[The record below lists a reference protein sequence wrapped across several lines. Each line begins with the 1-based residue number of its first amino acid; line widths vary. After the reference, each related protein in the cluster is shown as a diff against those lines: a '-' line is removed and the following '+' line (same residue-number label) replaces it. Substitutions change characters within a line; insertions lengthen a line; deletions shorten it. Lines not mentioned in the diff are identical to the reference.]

1 MIFRKYFSTSFEMSI
16 QQTFSDQRH
25 AVCIVSKAD
34 VNDMV
39 QSSKH
44 SGSKTQ
50 PSLAAGGG
58 KKNNMNL
65 STQWET
71 YECYRGNCESL
82 METENNLRKYF
93 S

>member
-1 MIFRKYFSTSFEMSI
+1 MSI

-25 AVCIVSKAD
+25 AVCMPFLKLTSTTWY
-34 VNDMV
+34 
-39 QSSKH
+39 SGPKH
-44 SGSKTQ
+44 
-50 PSLAAGGG
+50 SLAAGGG

-82 METENNLRKYF
+82 METENNLRNYF
-93 S
+93 SEVVTTN